1 MFFLV
6 KTVNIAIPQ
15 WQGRVSPVFDSAG
28 KILVFKA
35 LEGGRVRR
43 ELVSIAG
50 DDPLERAR
58 SLQRLGVQI
67 LICGA
72 ISRPMEM
79 ALAGAGIEVISNT
92 CGKVDDVLNAFVNG
106 RLNEKAF
113 LMPGTLRW
121 KTESPGSGIPRL

>member
-1 MFFLV
+1 M
-6 KTVNIAIPQ
+6 NIAIPQ

-28 KILVFKA
+28 KIFLLELV
-35 LEGGRVRR
+35 EGGQVRS
-43 ELVSIAG
+43 EVVPIAG

-58 SLQRLGVQI
+58 SLHRLGVQV

-72 ISRPMEM
+72 ISRPMEI
-79 ALAGAGIEVISNT
+79 ALAGAGIEVIPNT
-92 CGKVDDVLNAFVNG
+92 CGKVGDVLDAFLDG

-121 KTESPGSGIPRL
+121 KIDSPGDGTPGL